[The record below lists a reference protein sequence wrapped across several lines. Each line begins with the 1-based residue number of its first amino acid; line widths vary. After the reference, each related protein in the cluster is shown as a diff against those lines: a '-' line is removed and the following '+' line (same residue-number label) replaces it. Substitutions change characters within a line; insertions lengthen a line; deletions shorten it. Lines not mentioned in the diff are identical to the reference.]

1 MLGHASATQTLDRYA
16 ALWDD
21 ELDAVAQRIDAARRD
36 AEISRTTRGLTVVAL
51 EPGKRAEAV

>member
-36 AEISRTTRGLTVVAL
+36 AEISGTTRGLTVVAL